1 MLKYGC
7 NGVSWWKNADIDMM
21 ESFWSAWLQAQLLF
35 LRQFCLVANLRPGRK
50 LEDGKK
56 ESLLVSLRSKPLLIP
71 KKRESLV
78 PEQNP

>member
-1 MLKYGC
+1 MLKDGC
-7 NGVSWWKNADIDMM
+7 SGVSWWKNADIDMM
-21 ESFWSAWLQAQLLF
+21 ESSWLQAQLLF
-35 LRQFCLVANLRPGRK
+35 LRQFCLVANLRPDRK